1 MGCTNSKERPRTPPP
16 DAALQNVVS
25 DGDGFWAANGE
36 TRASREAML
45 PGSKRDMTPGSRGA
59 EVVGDAWRAQQLAV
73 YGPAAKPTA
82 TAEVSAPATAETA
95 AAPKPSPTKK
105 PSIKPVMPGG
115 RKKTNKKKKKGNK
128 KK

>member
-1 MGCTNSKERPRTPPP
+1 MRKDEIRCLDR
-16 DAALQNVVS
+16 A
-25 DGDGFWAANGE
+25 DGSCA
-36 TRASREAML
+36 L

-59 EVVGDAWRAQQLAV
+59 ELVGDAWRAQQLAA
-73 YGPAAKPTA
+73 YGPKTAA
-82 TAEVSAPATAETA
+82 TAEAPAPATAETV